1 MATGFSFLVE
11 MGGVTLLS
19 HPAHWGLFHPM
30 FCPLLLLEVATTP
43 LDGGGELLSVSMN
56 LSPSNPPTME
66 GARRSCIAS
75 ILSDCGR
82 QAT

>member
-19 HPAHWGLFHPM
+19 HPAHWGLFCPM
-30 FCPLLLLEVATTP
+30 FCPPLLLEVATTP
-43 LDGGGELLSVSMN
+43 LDGEGELLSVSMD
-56 LSPSNPPTME
+56 LSPSNPPME